1 MSDKIQWSESGKQQI
16 VDLKKMI
23 VKKKIMLGFMI
34 DDYSLLDRRFRYVHT
49 ALATSIPLISFIN
62 EMVTGNT
69 DQTAMVTLVL
79 SGIVAG
85 MIKVKDTLKFGKIVV
100 IAQQQTVKYK
110 QLYQR
115 IEREMNK
122 QESKRESEESFIY
135 WVNREYN
142 NIEMADPEL
151 THNMKKKFIELC
163 KVKGIPYDEDM
174 EALNN
179 LLGDVTQELTQVVV
193 QKATEELADAVITD
207 ADVERDVKKEEAKLN
222 SNVAVVEEKK
232 EQQSIQQRNPL
243 TIDNPTEKTTPE
255 QQQRRMSTI
264 RIRSTSDEVDRKQY
278 KETMKAFNPTE
289 DMQWALDRLTDI
301 QQ

>member
-1 MSDKIQWSESGKQQI
+1 MSDKIQWTESGKQQI
-16 VDLKKMI
+16 IDLKKMI

-85 MIKVKDTLKFGKIVV
+85 MIKIKDTLKFGKIVV

-122 QESKRESEESFIY
+122 HESKRESEESFIY

-163 KVKGIPYDEDM
+163 KAKGIPYDEDM

-193 QKATEELADAVITD
+193 QKATEELANAVVTY
-207 ADVERDVKKEEAKLN
+207 ADVERETKKEVKEEVKEAKLSSNVTVVEEVKKEK
-222 SNVAVVEEKK
+222 S
-232 EQQSIQQRNPL
+232 
-243 TIDNPTEKTTPE
+243 TEKTTPE
-255 QQQRRMSTI
+255 QHQRRMSTI

>member
-1 MSDKIQWSESGKQQI
+1 MSDKTQWSESGKQQI
-16 VDLKKMI
+16 TELKKMI

-62 EMVTGNT
+62 EMVTGTT
-69 DQTAMVTLVL
+69 DQTAMATLVL

-85 MIKVKDTLKFGKIVV
+85 MIKIKDTLKFGKMVV

-122 QESKRESEESFIY
+122 QESKREAEESFIY

-151 THNMKKKFIELC
+151 THNMKKKFIALC
-163 KVKGIPYDEDM
+163 KEKGIPYDEDM
-174 EALNN
+174 DALNN
-179 LLGDVTQELTQVVV
+179 LLADTTQELTHIVV
-193 QKATEELADAVITD
+193 QKATEEIADRVITD
-207 ADVERDVKKEEAKLN
+207 EEVKQEEAK
-222 SNVAVVEEKK
+222 
-232 EQQSIQQRNPL
+232 
-243 TIDNPTEKTTPE
+243 
-255 QQQRRMSTI
+255 
-264 RIRSTSDEVDRKQY
+264 
-278 KETMKAFNPTE
+278 
-289 DMQWALDRLTDI
+289 
-301 QQ
+301 